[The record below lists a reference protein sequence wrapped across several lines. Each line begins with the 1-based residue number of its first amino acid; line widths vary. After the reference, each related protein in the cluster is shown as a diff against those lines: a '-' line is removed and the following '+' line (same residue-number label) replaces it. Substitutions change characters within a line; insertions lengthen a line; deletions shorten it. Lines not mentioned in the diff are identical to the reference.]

1 MYSAR
6 CTGRFVVLCF
16 SALMVSQIVY
26 CKPNGAP
33 LEACEDMSPQHFIMP
48 QSGVCPFTSRLAK
61 DEMWSNGTI
70 EVTLEHDSEDFKGFL
85 MMAFDSTSSDTD
97 PIGTFS
103 ADLKGMGKA
112 IDCRSDGTKNAVT
125 HKDKSLKRSV
135 VATWTPPE
143 DFDGSVVFKTTF
155 VKSFDKFWV
164 KQSSSTLRVKR
175 ASLVS
180 DSSSGK
186 GESSTTEKPVESTTA
201 KKPSAKSDKEGGSD
215 TTTTRTTTAQPE
227 ITDAASPIG
236 ILAFYSVIIIGVTIA
251 FIA

>member
-1 MYSAR
+1 MYSVQCA
-6 CTGRFVVLCF
+6 GRFVVLCF
-16 SALMVSQIVY
+16 SALMVSQIAY

-33 LEACEDMSPQHFIMP
+33 IEACEDMSPQHFLKP

-70 EVTLEHDSEDFKGFL
+70 EVTLEHDSEDFK
-85 MMAFDSTSSDTD
+85 
-97 PIGTFS
+97 
-103 ADLKGMGKA
+103 A
-112 IDCRSDGTKNAVT
+112 IDCRTDGTKNAVT
-125 HKDKSLKRSV
+125 HKDKSPKRSV

-143 DFDGSVVFKTTF
+143 DFDGSVVFMATF
-155 VKSFDKFWV
+155 VKSFDMFWV

-175 ASLVS
+175 ADLGS
-180 DSSSGK
+180 DGSSGK
-186 GESSTTEKPVESTTA
+186 GESSTTEPPVESTTA
-201 KKPSAKSDKEGGSD
+201 KKPSAKSDKEDGSD